1 MHSAFTFSNESL
13 VLKSPEVVAQHGQV
27 PPGALVSIV
36 QRGLLY
42 LQVEREVDNN
52 DVTQKSESQSA
63 AVSPEDHTQP
73 APAQAIWRT
82 IANAQSV
89 RYSKWT
95 VKHDKN
101 REDDNEEAM
110 WTEPDAKRKRSAIT
124 NVVDTSATEYMCESE
139 GGMKGILP
147 GVPGVSDKGIQMNRA
162 SQDQASEGEEH
173 PPKAAEGSTDQS
185 QQSTVS
191 PRHHVAGPHDVVVPV
206 DRKDGWSARNL
217 GGIVT
222 DEDMVVAPED
232 VTTLSGHAAEVFCC
246 AWHPC
251 NDVLASGSG
260 DSTVR
265 LWDMRL
271 DQSST
276 PDCRILEIQRT
287 CPGLESPEEDRD
299 VTTLEWSVDGMYL
312 ASGCMDGVARLWTK
326 DGALKHELSAHSE
339 SIFSLRFDDHGQC
352 MLTGSYD
359 KCVSVWDVK
368 SGRLRTKFEAHT
380 AQVLDVDWKHGCFD
394 HPLSGIDSDDSV
406 VQQIFAS
413 CSTDRTIA
421 VCCIPPEIA
430 NESSKDVDENIDC
443 GCAYSSI
450 AGNSDADVREAS
462 LPHIAPRTT
471 RTLHSA
477 STLLKPMQ
485 VLSGHVDEVNAIRW
499 DPTGSLL
506 ASCSDDRSVLLW
518 RLGVSTPIRRL
529 QDHSEEIYTIRWAP
543 TGSASNNPR
552 VPLRLA
558 SASFDATVKL
568 WDVEVGSCASTLKK
582 HDKKVYTIAFSPS
595 GDLIASGSLGGQ
607 VNIWNVNS
615 GTLVKT
621 FLARHSKLAERA
633 SYSSVVSNSTCSS
646 GCSADIFEVA
656 WNASG
661 TRLAATSTDA
671 VTVIDLHAM
680 KSVDS

>member
-13 VLKSPEVVAQHGQV
+13 VLKSPETVAQHGQV

-42 LQVEREVDNN
+42 LQVEREVDNI
-52 DVTQKSESQSA
+52 DVTQKSESQSP
-63 AVSPEDHTQP
+63 VLPSEDRPQP
-73 APAQAIWRT
+73 APTQAIWRT

-95 VKHDKN
+95 AKHDKN

-110 WTEPDAKRKRSAIT
+110 WGEPDAKRKRSAVT
-124 NVVDTSATEYMCESE
+124 NVVDTPATEYICESE
-139 GGMKGILP
+139 GVTKGMRQ
-147 GVPGVSDKGIQMNRA
+147 GVPGISEGDQMNRA
-162 SQDQASEGEEH
+162 SQDQAWKEGEQ
-173 PPKAAEGSTDQS
+173 PSKVLEGSTDQS
-185 QQSTVS
+185 QQSAVHTGTPS
-191 PRHHVAGPHDVVVPV
+191 HRVAGTHDAVVPLE
-206 DRKDGWSARNL
+206 RKDG
-217 GGIVT
+217 GVV
-222 DEDMVVAPED
+222 DEDTYVAPED

-251 NDVLASGSG
+251 DDVLASGSG

-271 DQSST
+271 DPSST
-276 PDCRILEIQRT
+276 PDCRVLEIQRAR
-287 CPGLESPEEDRD
+287 PDAESPEEDRD

-339 SIFSLRFDDHGQC
+339 SIFSLRFDDRGQC

-368 SGRLRTKFEAHT
+368 FGRLRAKFEAHT
-380 AQVLDVDWKHGCFD
+380 AQVLDVDWKHGRLD
-394 HPLSGIDSDDSV
+394 TPSGDMYSDDYLGRE
-406 VQQIFAS
+406 IFAS

-430 NESSKDVDENIDC
+430 SESSNVVGEKMHS
-443 GCAYSSI
+443 GCTYSNI
-450 AGNSDADVREAS
+450 AGCSDPDVQEAS
-462 LPHIAPRTT
+462 HSHITPQVHPAH
-471 RTLHSA
+471 LSA
-477 STLLKPMQ
+477 STSLKPMH
-485 VLSGHVDEVNAIRW
+485 VLSGHMDEVNAIRW

-518 RLGVSTPIRRL
+518 RLGVSTPIRSL

-543 TGSASNNPR
+543 TGPTSQNPQI
-552 VPLRLA
+552 PLRLA

-568 WDVEVGSCASTLKK
+568 WDVEVGFCASTLKK

-607 VNIWNVNS
+607 VNIWNVSS
-615 GTLVKT
+615 GTLVKS
-621 FLARHSKLAERA
+621 FLARNSRLADRA
-633 SYSSVVSNSTCSS
+633 SYNSVVSNSTSSS

-671 VTVIDLHAM
+671 VTVIDLYTM
-680 KSVDS
+680 KTVDS